1 MNIVSNILFNSI
13 KKIGLK
19 YWINNPIIGIV
30 AAISLCAT
38 IVFIGEIINPTGH
51 VHIYFQTTFWL
62 WMTVLFSTF
71 ADSYAES
78 KIEHYQTHDGYYQA
92 SLLIKKLTNI
102 KDISNFSFVAKEKI
116 RAGNLILLTKG
127 DTVPFDGII
136 VKGAC
141 YVNESDLTG
150 ILGFNLKN
158 SDANNVLTAGSII
171 ESTDRIVMK
180 VSFAKKNSFY
190 TRTTQAMKAINRQ
203 SLPSEL
209 ALQRIIIG
217 FSVLFLSVIFTVW
230 VIARYSGFNIPLIYI
245 LDLIVLLL
253 PTTISGLQHAI
264 IIFSTS
270 KLQKKGIFIR
280 ENIALDNVVDV
291 NIVLFDKT
299 GTITVG
305 KREMTDFVNISEIDN
320 VNFIEFLYLSSF
332 SDVTHEGKSI
342 IRFTEH
348 HEDYK
353 EIIIDKVQYEP
364 LPFSSSEPISGCNYN
379 GMEVRKGS
387 VRSITHYLGKTIS
400 DLPENIL
407 LITKQIATN
416 HGTPLLLTVDKKI
429 VGVIH
434 LRDRFRKGIMKQIQK
449 FHDHGLHTAVVT
461 GDNAITTRYVAQKI
475 GIEEFYSES
484 TPEKKLELVRAFQQQ
499 GYVVAMCGDGIN
511 DSLALAQADV
521 GFTFTDELY
530 ENTMITGNVISKK
543 HDLSNLLGLKNIC
556 KKMTVKRGV
565 LTVFSLTSDIVKY
578 FVIVPALFAT
588 AFPPLNILNF
598 MNFQSLDSVILASI
612 MFNAL
617 IIPALMPFIFRDF
630 NKPKSQ
636 YSLWKGMFLYG
647 VSGIISPFIFIKLI
661 EILIYN
667 LGLV

>member
-13 KKIGLK
+13 KKFGLK

-78 KIEHYQTHDGYYQA
+78 KIEHYQIHDDYYQA

-102 KDISNFSFVAKEKI
+102 KDISNFSFVSKEKI
-116 RAGNLILLTKG
+116 RSGNLILLTKG

-150 ILGFNLKN
+150 VLGFNLKN
-158 SDANNVLTAGSII
+158 SDTNNVLTAGSII

-190 TRTTQAMKAINRQ
+190 TRTAQAMKAINRQ

-270 KLQKKGIFIR
+270 KLQKK
-280 ENIALDNVVDV
+280 
-291 NIVLFDKT
+291 
-299 GTITVG
+299 
-305 KREMTDFVNISEIDN
+305 
-320 VNFIEFLYLSSF
+320 EFLF
-332 SDVTHEGKSI
+332 VK
-342 IRFTEH
+342 
-348 HEDYK
+348 
-353 EIIIDKVQYEP
+353 
-364 LPFSSSEPISGCNYN
+364 
-379 GMEVRKGS
+379 
-387 VRSITHYLGKTIS
+387 
-400 DLPENIL
+400 IL
-407 LITKQIATN
+407 L
-416 HGTPLLLTVDKKI
+416 
-429 VGVIH
+429 
-434 LRDRFRKGIMKQIQK
+434 
-449 FHDHGLHTAVVT
+449 
-461 GDNAITTRYVAQKI
+461 
-475 GIEEFYSES
+475 
-484 TPEKKLELVRAFQQQ
+484 
-499 GYVVAMCGDGIN
+499 
-511 DSLALAQADV
+511 
-521 GFTFTDELY
+521 
-530 ENTMITGNVISKK
+530 
-543 HDLSNLLGLKNIC
+543 
-556 KKMTVKRGV
+556 
-565 LTVFSLTSDIVKY
+565 
-578 FVIVPALFAT
+578 
-588 AFPPLNILNF
+588 
-598 MNFQSLDSVILASI
+598 
-612 MFNAL
+612 
-617 IIPALMPFIFRDF
+617 
-630 NKPKSQ
+630 
-636 YSLWKGMFLYG
+636 
-647 VSGIISPFIFIKLI
+647 
-661 EILIYN
+661 
-667 LGLV
+667 

>member
-1 MNIVSNILFNSI
+1 MNIVFNILFNSI

-38 IVFIGEIINPTGH
+38 IVFIDEIINPTGH

-78 KIEHYQTHDGYYQA
+78 KIEHYQTHDDYYQA

-150 ILGFNLKN
+150 VLGFNLKN
-158 SDANNVLTAGSII
+158 SDTDNVLTAGSII

-190 TRTTQAMKAINRQ
+190 TRTAQAMKAINRQ

-264 IIFSTS
+264 ITFSTS

-332 SDVTHEGKSI
+332 SDITHEGKSI
-342 IRFTEH
+342 RRFTEH

-353 EIIIDKVQYEP
+353 EIIIDEVQYEP

-379 GMEVRKGS
+379 GMEIRKGS

-400 DLPENIL
+400 DLPESIL

-416 HGTPLLLTVDKKI
+416 HGTPLLLTVNKKI

-449 FHDHGLHTAVVT
+449 FHDHDLHTIIVT
-461 GDNAITTRYVAQKI
+461 GDNAITTRYVA
-475 GIEEFYSES
+475 
-484 TPEKKLELVRAFQQQ
+484 
-499 GYVVAMCGDGIN
+499 
-511 DSLALAQADV
+511 
-521 GFTFTDELY
+521 
-530 ENTMITGNVISKK
+530 
-543 HDLSNLLGLKNIC
+543 
-556 KKMTVKRGV
+556 
-565 LTVFSLTSDIVKY
+565 
-578 FVIVPALFAT
+578 
-588 AFPPLNILNF
+588 
-598 MNFQSLDSVILASI
+598 
-612 MFNAL
+612 
-617 IIPALMPFIFRDF
+617 
-630 NKPKSQ
+630 
-636 YSLWKGMFLYG
+636 
-647 VSGIISPFIFIKLI
+647 
-661 EILIYN
+661 
-667 LGLV
+667 